1 MKAKTGRAPNSWT
14 CRNFLTGPARPRDNC
29 SVATLPNS
37 EELWTV
43 REYLRT
49 SWSPDR
55 EFVDGRIEER
65 NLGEKE
71 HSILQRFLTILFGT
85 KRKEWDVEV
94 FPELRTQT
102 KARNFRVPDV
112 LVTRAGEKFERYITQ
127 PPLIAIEILSPED
140 SLHAMQNKAAEYRE
154 FGIEHIWIID
164 PELRVAYRH
173 TGSALEEVQT
183 GELTVPGT
191 QIRVVLDEMFEELD
205 RA

>member
-1 MKAKTGRAPNSWT
+1 M
-14 CRNFLTGPARPRDNC
+14 
-29 SVATLPNS
+29 ATQPIP

-55 EFVDGRIEER
+55 EYVDGRIEER

-71 HSILQRFLTILFGT
+71 HSIIQRYLTVLFAI
-85 KRKEWDVEV
+85 KRGEWGVEV

-102 KARNFRVPDV
+102 ESRRFRVPDV
-112 LVTRAGEKFERYITQ
+112 LVTRTGDKFDRYLTH

-140 SLHAMQNKAAEYRE
+140 SLRFMREKASEYRG
-154 FGIEHIWIID
+154 FGIENIWVID
-164 PELRVAYRH
+164 PEPRVAYRYTS
-173 TGSALEEVQT
+173 TGLEEVQS
-183 GELTVPGT
+183 GELIVPDT
-191 QIRVVLDEMFEELD
+191 PIRVVLSELFAELD

>member
-1 MKAKTGRAPNSWT
+1 M
-14 CRNFLTGPARPRDNC
+14 
-29 SVATLPNS
+29 ATQPIP

-43 REYLRT
+43 REYLST

-71 HSILQRFLTILFGT
+71 HSIIQRYLTFLFML
-85 KRKEWDVEV
+85 KRDEWGVEV

-102 KARNFRVPDV
+102 ESRRFRVPDV
-112 LVTRAGEKFERYITQ
+112 LVVRGEEKFERYITR

-140 SLHAMQNKAAEYRE
+140 TLRRTQEKASEYRG
-154 FGIEHIWIID
+154 FGIENIWVID
-164 PELRVAYRH
+164 PEPRLAYRY
-173 TGSALEEVQT
+173 TSAGLEEVHT
-183 GELTVPGT
+183 GELVVPET
-191 QIRVVLDEMFEELD
+191 PIRVVLSELFAELD

>member
-1 MKAKTGRAPNSWT
+1 
-14 CRNFLTGPARPRDNC
+14 
-29 SVATLPNS
+29 VATLPNS

-71 HSILQRFLTILFGT
+71 HSILQRYLTVLFAI
-85 KRKEWDVEV
+85 KRAEWGVEV

-112 LVTRAGEKFERYITQ
+112 LVIRGGEQFERYVTR

-140 SLHAMQNKAAEYRE
+140 SLHAMQEKAAEYRD
-154 FGIEHIWIID
+154 FGVENIWIID
-164 PELRVAYRH
+164 PEPRIAYRY
-173 TGSALEEVQT
+173 TDGVLEEVRT
-183 GELTVPGT
+183 GELTVSGT
-191 QIRVVLDEMFEELD
+191 PIRVALSEMFAELD
-205 RA
+205 R

>member
-1 MKAKTGRAPNSWT
+1 M
-14 CRNFLTGPARPRDNC
+14 
-29 SVATLPNS
+29 ATLPHL

-49 SWSPDR
+49 TWSPDR

-71 HSILQRFLTILFGT
+71 HSLLQRYFTFLFML
-85 KRKEWDVEV
+85 KRTEWGVEV

-102 KARNFRVPDV
+102 QAKRFRVPDV
-112 LVTRAGEKFERYITQ
+112 LVMRSGDKFERYVTS

-140 SLHAMQNKAAEYRE
+140 TLHAMREKAAEYRL
-154 FGIEHIWIID
+154 FGVQNIWIID
-164 PELRVAYRH
+164 PEPRIAYLASEA
-173 TGSALEEVQT
+173 GLEEVRS
-183 GELTVPGT
+183 GELSVPGT
-191 QIRVVLDEMFEELD
+191 PICVSLSELFAELD

>member
-1 MKAKTGRAPNSWT
+1 MATVPNM
-14 CRNFLTGPARPRDNC
+14 
-29 SVATLPNS
+29 

-71 HSILQRFLTILFGT
+71 HSIIQRYLTVLFAI
-85 KRKEWDVEV
+85 KRGEWGVEV

-102 KARNFRVPDV
+102 QSRRFRVPDV
-112 LVTRAGEKFERYITQ
+112 LVVRSGEQFERYITR

-140 SLHAMQNKAAEYRE
+140 SLRGMQEKAAEYRL
-154 FGIEHIWIID
+154 FGIEHIWLVD
-164 PELRVAYRH
+164 PEPRIAYRY
-173 TGSALEEVQT
+173 ADAAFEEVKT
-183 GELTVPGT
+183 GELTVPGMP
-191 QIRVVLDEMFEELD
+191 IRVVLSEMFAELD
-205 RA
+205 R

>member
-1 MKAKTGRAPNSWT
+1 M
-14 CRNFLTGPARPRDNC
+14 
-29 SVATLPNS
+29 ATLPNS

-71 HSILQRFLTILFGT
+71 HSIIQRFLTVLFAI
-85 KRKEWDVEV
+85 RRAEWGVEV

-102 KARNFRVPDV
+102 AARNFRVPDV
-112 LVTRAGEKFERYITQ
+112 LVVRAGERFDRYITN

-140 SLHAMQNKAAEYRE
+140 TLRAIQEKAAEYRR
-154 FGIEHIWIID
+154 FGIENVWIID
-164 PELRVAYRH
+164 PEPRLAYSF
-173 TGSALEEVQT
+173 TAAGLEEVRT
-183 GELTVPGT
+183 GELIVPGT
-191 QIRVVLDEMFEELD
+191 PIRVVLSEMFAELD
-205 RA
+205 RD

>member
-1 MKAKTGRAPNSWT
+1 M
-14 CRNFLTGPARPRDNC
+14 
-29 SVATLPNS
+29 ATLPNS

-71 HSILQRFLTILFGT
+71 HSLIQRYLTFLFML
-85 KRKEWDVEV
+85 KRAEWGVEV

-102 KARNFRVPDV
+102 RTTRFRVPDV
-112 LVTRAGEKFERYITQ
+112 LVMRAVDKFERYVTQ

-140 SLHAMQNKAAEYRE
+140 RLSAMQAKAAEYRQ
-154 FGIEHIWIID
+154 FGVENIWIID
-164 PELRVAYRH
+164 PEPRIAYRYS
-173 TGSALEEVQT
+173 GSALEEVHT
-183 GELTVPGT
+183 GELIVPDSP
-191 QIRVVLDEMFEELD
+191 IRLVLSEMFAELD
-205 RA
+205 RD

>member
-1 MKAKTGRAPNSWT
+1 M
-14 CRNFLTGPARPRDNC
+14 
-29 SVATLPNS
+29 ATWPIP
-37 EELWTV
+37 EEPWTV

-71 HSILQRFLTILFGT
+71 HSLIQRYLTFLFML
-85 KRKEWDVEV
+85 KRAEWEVEV

-112 LVTRAGEKFERYITQ
+112 LVMRAGDKFERYVTQ

-140 SLHAMQNKAAEYRE
+140 SVRTMQTKADEYRS
-154 FGIEHIWIID
+154 FGVENIWIID
-164 PELRVAYRH
+164 PEPRIAYRY
-173 TGSALEEVQT
+173 TGSALEEVQ
-183 GELTVPGT
+183 GGQLTVAGT
-191 QIRVVLDEMFEELD
+191 EIRVILSEMFAELD
-205 RA
+205 RF

>member
-1 MKAKTGRAPNSWT
+1 M
-14 CRNFLTGPARPRDNC
+14 
-29 SVATLPNS
+29 ATLPNL

-71 HSILQRFLTILFGT
+71 HSIIQRYLTFLFML
-85 KRKEWDVEV
+85 KRSEWGVEV

-102 KARNFRVPDV
+102 KARNFRVPDL
-112 LVTRAGEKFERYITQ
+112 LVIKSDEKFERYITQ

-140 SLHAMQNKAAEYRE
+140 TLRAMQAKASEYRI
-154 FGIEHIWIID
+154 FGVEHVWIID
-164 PELRVAYRH
+164 PGPRVAFRV
-173 TGSALEEVQT
+173 TEAGLEEVKT
-183 GELTVPGT
+183 GELIVPDT
-191 QIRVVLDEMFEELD
+191 PIRVVLSELFAELD

>member
-1 MKAKTGRAPNSWT
+1 MATQPN
-14 CRNFLTGPARPRDNC
+14 P
-29 SVATLPNS
+29 

-71 HSILQRFLTILFGT
+71 HSILQRYLTVLFAI
-85 KRKEWDVEV
+85 KRMDWQVEV

-102 KARNFRVPDV
+102 RARNFRVPDV
-112 LVTRAGEKFERYITQ
+112 LIMRAGVRFDRYVTE

-140 SLHAMQNKAAEYRE
+140 SFHAMQEKAAEYRA
-154 FGIEHIWIID
+154 FGVEHIWIID
-164 PELRVAYRH
+164 PEPRIAWRF
-173 TGSALEEVQT
+173 TGSALEEVQS
-183 GELTVPGT
+183 GELSVAGT
-191 QIRVVLDEMFEELD
+191 PIRIVLEEMFAELD
-205 RA
+205 RV

>member
-1 MKAKTGRAPNSWT
+1 M
-14 CRNFLTGPARPRDNC
+14 
-29 SVATLPNS
+29 ATLPNS

-71 HSILQRFLTILFGT
+71 HSIIQRYLTVLFAI
-85 KRKEWDVEV
+85 KRAEWGVEV

-112 LVTRAGEKFERYITQ
+112 LVVRAGERFERYVTQ

-140 SLHAMQNKAAEYRE
+140 TLRAMQSKAAEYRL
-154 FGIEHIWIID
+154 FGVENIWIID
-164 PELRVAYRH
+164 PEPRIAYRYA
-173 TGSALEEVQT
+173 GAALEEVST

-191 QIRVVLDEMFEELD
+191 PIRVVLSEMFAELD
-205 RA
+205 QL

>member
-1 MKAKTGRAPNSWT
+1 M
-14 CRNFLTGPARPRDNC
+14 
-29 SVATLPNS
+29 ATLPNA

-71 HSILQRFLTILFGT
+71 RSIIQRYLTFLFML
-85 KRKEWDVEV
+85 KRAEWRAEV

-102 KARNFRVPDV
+102 QSRRFRVPDV
-112 LVTRAGEKFERYITQ
+112 LVMRAGDAFERYVTR

-140 SLHAMQNKAAEYRE
+140 TLRGIQEKAGEYRTLGVE
-154 FGIEHIWIID
+154 RIWIID
-164 PELRVAYRH
+164 PAPRIAYRA
-173 TGSALEEVQT
+173 TESGLEEVRS
-183 GELTVPGT
+183 GDLVVPGT
-191 QIRVVLDEMFEELD
+191 PIRVVLNELFAELD

>member
-1 MKAKTGRAPNSWT
+1 M
-14 CRNFLTGPARPRDNC
+14 
-29 SVATLPNS
+29 ATLPNA

-71 HSILQRFLTILFGT
+71 HSIIQRYLTFLFML
-85 KRKEWDVEV
+85 KRAEWRAEF

-102 KARNFRVPDV
+102 QSRRFRVPDV
-112 LVTRAGEKFERYITQ
+112 LVMRAGDAFERYVTR

-140 SLHAMQNKAAEYRE
+140 TLRGIQEKAGEYRT
-154 FGIEHIWIID
+154 FGVEHIWIID
-164 PELRVAYRH
+164 PAPRIAYQF
-173 TGSALEEVQT
+173 TGAALERILT

-191 QIRVVLDEMFEELD
+191 PIRVVLSEMFAELD

>member
-1 MKAKTGRAPNSWT
+1 M
-14 CRNFLTGPARPRDNC
+14 
-29 SVATLPNS
+29 ATLPNS

-71 HSILQRFLTILFGT
+71 HSILQRFLTVLFAINRDKWGA
-85 KRKEWDVEV
+85 EV

-112 LVTRAGEKFERYITQ
+112 LVTRSGEKFDRYVTQ

-140 SLHAMQNKAAEYRE
+140 SMSAMQAKAAEYRQ
-154 FGIEHIWIID
+154 FGVEHVWIID
-164 PELRVAYRH
+164 PEPRMVYRY
-173 TGSALEEVQT
+173 TGTALEQVQT
-183 GELTVPGT
+183 GELVVPGT
-191 QIRVVLDEMFEELD
+191 PIRVALSEMFAELD
-205 RA
+205 R